1 MLSRDD
7 LVARREIIDQSS
19 DLGGLRSRLREQAEP
34 LLARMPPLPKTKA
47 LLSVDG
53 GICPT
58 DGATLIFDPWS
69 PSAHRCPRCHAVVT
83 GERHDQNWA
92 RFQHLWL
99 AERIAHLSAVGVFA
113 DDTGSVSRAVEL
125 LEWYGAHYHRFPNR
139 DNVLGPSRLF
149 FSTYLESLWV
159 TNVMAGAFL
168 LREGGLLGDEI
179 EESVSRMADEA
190 ANLIGEYNEGFSN
203 RQTWNNAALAAVAAW
218 FEDEALAQ
226 ASIEGPTGLIA
237 HLGRGY
243 GPDGMWYEGE
253 NYHLFALR
261 GLLTGASW
269 ARLAGIDIGA
279 EPPLA
284 DRLTLALQA
293 PARTALP
300 DTTFPARKD
309 SRFGLSLAQP
319 MYLECWEVGM
329 AWVGSGDAETER
341 FFTSWLAK
349 LYRTPGQPAEP
360 FESYL
365 HEASLPEPS
374 GMPRTRAELSWWMLL
389 EMMPELPPDSGWE
402 ADSVFM
408 EGQGLAVLR
417 DDGRYLSLEC
427 GPYGGGHGHPDRL
440 HLSLYADGTLW
451 LPDFGTG
458 SYVANT
464 LAWYRST
471 LAHNAPRL
479 DGLSQVPGEATCE
492 AFDVADRWGWV
503 RGRYGDMLRTVISG
517 PAYVLDILE
526 YGGPDRRVVELPYHF
541 EGTMAFPST
550 LTWRPGALAGDH
562 VTGVEE
568 CDCRADEPVVIEA
581 RVGERKLIAVFAFD
595 GMMIR
600 AAAPGRPPSGDTAEF
615 VVIRAD
621 GSEVRFV
628 TLLVSPHAGSAPTLR
643 VAPGPI
649 EVETQ
654 SGVDRHREVA
664 SGWGIEA
671 GAEAIELGGLREAP
685 PVAPTRL
692 DLEPPMLIQATVP
705 FVPDTPPLDGSLAG
719 FEFSAPLGLDHEDQ
733 YRRSEEPY
741 PGPEAFSATAYLN
754 WNGDGLY
761 LAVDVRKRDPY
772 FRFGDAPPLLLD
784 NEVDDIHSDGI
795 QIYLQQD
802 AGRQVFGLLAVPDT
816 AAGASAGVVRFLGV
830 GGVSIE
836 AQSAEGR
843 WQRTADGYCVTLRM
857 TPTWWE
863 SVLGADRV
871 RFDLIVNEMP
881 PPPERLRRA
890 GQLVWT
896 GGGGWVW
903 LRGDRQDP
911 QRFGVLE
918 LLA

>member
-7 LVARREIIDQSS
+7 LIARREVIDGSS
-19 DLGGLRSRLREQAEP
+19 DLGMLCSRLREQAEP
-34 LLARMPPLPKTKA
+34 LLARMPPLPEAKA

-53 GICPT
+53 GICPS
-58 DGATLIFDPWS
+58 DGAALIFDPWS
-69 PSAHRCPRCHAVVT
+69 PSAHRCPRCHAAVT
-83 GERHDQNWA
+83 GQRHDRNWA

-99 AERIAHLSAVGVFA
+99 AERIAHLSAVGIFA
-113 DDTGSVSRAVEL
+113 DDTASVSRAHEL
-125 LEWYGAHYHRFPNR
+125 LEWYGARYHEFPNR

-149 FSTYLESLWV
+149 FSTYLESLWL
-159 TNVMAGAFL
+159 TNIMAAAFL
-168 LREGGLLGDEI
+168 LRECGLLADGV

-261 GLLTGASW
+261 GLLTGVSW
-269 ARLAGIDIGA
+269 ARVAGIDIGDEPALA
-279 EPPLA
+279 E
-284 DRLTLALQA
+284 RLTLALQA
-293 PARTALP
+293 PALTALP

-319 MYLECWEVGM
+319 MYLELWEIGM
-329 AWVGSGDAETER
+329 AWLGSVDGEAER
-341 FFTSWLAK
+341 FFTSWLTK

-365 HEASLPEPS
+365 HEASIPGPT
-374 GMPRTRAELSWWMLL
+374 GVPRTRADLSWWMLL
-389 EMMPELPPDSGWE
+389 EMTPELSPESNWE
-402 ADSVFM
+402 AASVFM

-427 GPYGGGHGHPDRL
+427 GAFGGGHGHPDRL
-440 HLSLYADGTLW
+440 HLTVYADGMLW

-479 DGLSQVPGEATCE
+479 DGRSQPSGEATCE

-517 PAYVLDILE
+517 PAYVLDIMD
-526 YGGPDRRVVELPYHF
+526 YQGSDHRVLELPWHL
-541 EGTMAFPST
+541 EGTLAFPPT
-550 LTWRPGALAGDH
+550 AEWRPGLLAADH

-568 CDCRADEPVVIEA
+568 CDCRVDDPVVIEA
-581 RVGERKLIAVFAFD
+581 RVGERKLLTVFAFD
-595 GMMIR
+595 GVMLH
-600 AAAPGRPPSGDTAEF
+600 ATAPGRPPSGDSAEF
-615 VVIRAD
+615 VVIRAE

-628 TLLVSPHAGSAPTLR
+628 TLLVSSPAVSAPALR
-643 VAPGPI
+643 AGPGHI
-649 EVETQ
+649 EVETE
-654 SGVDRHREVA
+654 SGVDRHRAVD
-664 SGWGIEA
+664 SGWAVESEA
-671 GAEAIELGGLREAP
+671 GTIELGGLRETP
-685 PVAPTRL
+685 PPPPARL
-692 DLEPPMLIQATVP
+692 DLEPPMLIHAAVP

-741 PGPEAFSATAYLN
+741 PGPEAFSASAYLN

-761 LAVDVRKRDPY
+761 LAVDVRKHDLY
-772 FRFGDAPPLLLD
+772 FRPSDAPPLLLD

-802 AGRQVFGLLAVPDT
+802 AGREVFGLLAVPD
-816 AAGASAGVVRFLGV
+816 ADAGASAGTVRLRGI
-830 GGVSIE
+830 GGMSVHT
-836 AQSAEGR
+836 QSAEGR
-843 WQRTADGYCVTLRM
+843 WQRTADGYCVTLRV

-871 RFDLIVNEMP
+871 RFDLIVNEMLP
-881 PPPERLRRA
+881 PPGRMRRA